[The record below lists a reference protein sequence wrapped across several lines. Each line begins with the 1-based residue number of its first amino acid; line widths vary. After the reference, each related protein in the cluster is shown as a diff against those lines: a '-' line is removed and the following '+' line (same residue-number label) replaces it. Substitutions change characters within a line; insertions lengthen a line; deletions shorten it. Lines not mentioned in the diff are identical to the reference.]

1 LPASSRIF
9 PDAAASRNRVVLL
22 SGSYQEQMTAEQRPM
37 GLLPVLNVMLM
48 KVAQEELFKED
59 PSFVDFSI
67 QKD

>member
-1 LPASSRIF
+1 
-9 PDAAASRNRVVLL
+9 
-22 SGSYQEQMTAEQRPM
+22 MTAEQRPM